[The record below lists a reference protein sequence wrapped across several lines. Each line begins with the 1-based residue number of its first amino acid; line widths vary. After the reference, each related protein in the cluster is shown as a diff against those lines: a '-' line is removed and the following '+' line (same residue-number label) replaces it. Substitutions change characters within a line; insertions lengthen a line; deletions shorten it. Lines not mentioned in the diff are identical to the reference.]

1 MFVLENQLLK
11 VAVNPIGAELDS
23 VFHKEFGLEY
33 MWSGNSNFWGKKSP
47 VLFPIVGSL
56 KENTYFFEGQK
67 YQLSRH
73 GFARERVFILEKQD
87 ADSLLFTLQYDS
99 DTLKKYPF
107 KFLFQIKYKLVE
119 NKLSVT
125 YIVENQSLTTMPF
138 SVGAHPA
145 FKIPLADDTTYEDYF
160 LEINK
165 KETFGRYPLSIDGLI
180 ESKSNIFLED
190 DSKIPLKK
198 ELFYAD
204 AVVLKDVKSTKMSIK
219 SDKTKHG
226 LTMDFEGFPYF
237 GIWAAKDAPFVCL
250 EPWCGIADTVL
261 TNQNFVEKEGI
272 NLLEVGS
279 VFERTWSIE
288 MF

>member
-56 KENTYFFEGQK
+56 KENTYYFEGNK

-87 ADSLLFTLQYDS
+87 DISLLFTLQYDS
-99 DTLKKYPF
+99 ETLKKYPF
-107 KFLFQIKYKLVE
+107 KFLFQIKYMLVE
-119 NKLSVT
+119 NKLKVT

-145 FKIPLADDTTYEDYF
+145 FKIPLVDDTTYKDYF

-180 ESKSNIFLED
+180 ESKANNFLEN

-204 AVVLKDVKSTKMSIK
+204 AVVIKDMKSTKMSIK
-219 SDKTKHG
+219 SEKTPHG

-237 GIWAAKDAPFVCL
+237 GIWAAKDAPFACL

-261 TNQNFVEKEGI
+261 TTQNIVEKEGI
-272 NLLEVGS
+272 NLLKAGS

>member
-11 VAVNPIGAELDS
+11 IAVNPIGAELDS
-23 VFHKEFGLEY
+23 VFHKEFELEY
-33 MWSGNSNFWGKKSP
+33 MWSGDSDFWGKKSP

-56 KENTYFFEGQK
+56 KENTYYFEGNK

-87 ADSLLFTLQYDS
+87 DISLLFTLQYDS
-99 DTLKKYPF
+99 ETLKKYPF
-107 KFLFQIKYKLVE
+107 KFLFQIKYTLVE

-145 FKIPLADDTTYEDYF
+145 FKIPLSEDTSYEDYF

-165 KETFGRYPLSIDGLI
+165 QETFGRYPLSIDGLI
-180 ESKSNIFLED
+180 ESKANNLLEN
-190 DSKIPLKK
+190 STKIPLKK

-204 AVVLKDVKSTKMSIK
+204 AIVLKDMKSTKMSIK
-219 SDKTKHG
+219 SDKTSHG

-261 TNQNFVEKEGI
+261 TTQNIMEKEGI
-272 NLLEVGS
+272 NLLEAGG
-279 VFERTWSIE
+279 VFERIWSIE
-288 MF
+288 IS

>member
-23 VFHKEFGLEY
+23 VFHKDFGLEY

-56 KENTYFFEGQK
+56 KDNTYLLGGQK

-87 ADSLLFTLQYDS
+87 DISLLFTLQHDS
-99 DTLKKYPF
+99 ETLKKYPF
-107 KFLFQIKYKLVE
+107 KFLFQIKYTLAE

-145 FKIPLADDTTYEDYF
+145 FKIPLADDTNYEDYF

-180 ESKSNIFLED
+180 ELKSNIFLED

-204 AVVLKDVKSTKMSIK
+204 AVVLKDMKSTKMSIK

-261 TNQNFVEKEGI
+261 TTQNIEEKEGI
-272 NLLEVGS
+272 NILEAGS

>member
-11 VAVNPIGAELDS
+11 IAVNPIGAELDS
-23 VFHKEFGLEY
+23 VFHKEFELEY
-33 MWSGNSNFWGKKSP
+33 MWSGDSDFWGKKSP

-56 KENTYFFEGQK
+56 KDNTYYFEGNK

-87 ADSLLFTLQYDS
+87 ADSLIFTLQYDS

-165 KETFGRYPLSIDGLI
+165 KETFGRYPFSIDGLI

-190 DSKIPLKK
+190 DSKISLKK

-204 AVVLKDVKSTKMSIK
+204 AVVLKDMKSTKMSIK

-261 TNQNFVEKEGI
+261 TTQNIVEKEGI
-272 NLLEVGS
+272 NLLEVGG
-279 VFERTWSIE
+279 VFESTWSIE
-288 MF
+288 IF

>member
-11 VAVNPIGAELDS
+11 IAVNPIGAELDS
-23 VFHKEFGLEY
+23 VFHKVFELEY
-33 MWSGNSNFWGKKSP
+33 MWSGDSNFWGKKSP

-56 KENTYFFEGQK
+56 KENTYYFEGNK

-99 DTLKKYPF
+99 ETLKKYPF
-107 KFLFQIKYKLVE
+107 KFLFQIKYKLIE
-119 NKLSVT
+119 NKLNIT

-165 KETFGRYPLSIDGLI
+165 QETFGRYPLSIDGLI
-180 ESKSNIFLED
+180 ESKSNIFLEN

-204 AVVLKDVKSTKMSIK
+204 AVVLKDMKSTKMSIK
-219 SDKTKHG
+219 SDKLKHG

-250 EPWCGIADTVL
+250 EPWCGIADTVS
-261 TNQNFVEKEGI
+261 TTQNIVEKEGI
-272 NLLEVGS
+272 NILEAGS

>member
-11 VAVNPIGAELDS
+11 IAVNPIGAELDS
-23 VFHKEFGLEY
+23 VFHKDFGLEY
-33 MWSGNSNFWGKKSP
+33 MWSGDSDFWGKKSP

-56 KENTYFFEGQK
+56 KENTYFFEGQE

-87 ADSLLFTLQYDS
+87 DISLLFTLQHDS
-99 DTLKKYPF
+99 ETLKKYPF
-107 KFLFQIKYKLVE
+107 KFLFQIKYTLVE

-145 FKIPLADDTTYEDYF
+145 FKIPLVDDTTYEDYF

-180 ESKSNIFLED
+180 ESKPNIFFEN

-204 AVVLKDVKSTKMSIK
+204 AVVLKDMESTKMSIK
-219 SDKTKHG
+219 SDKTSHG

-250 EPWCGIADTVL
+250 EPWCGIADTIL
-261 TNQNFVEKEGI
+261 TTQNIVEKEGI
-272 NLLEVGS
+272 NILEVGG

>member
-11 VAVNPIGAELDS
+11 IGVNPIGAELDS
-23 VFHKEFGLEY
+23 VFHKVFGLEY
-33 MWSGNSNFWGKKSP
+33 MWSGDSDFWGKKSP

-67 YQLSRH
+67 YGLSRH

-87 ADSLLFTLQYDS
+87 AESLLFTLQHDS
-99 DTLKKYPF
+99 ETLKKYPF
-107 KFLFQIKYKLVE
+107 KFLFQIKYTLYE

-125 YIVENQSLTTMPF
+125 YIVENQSLTPMPC

-145 FKIPLADDTTYEDYF
+145 FKIPLVDDTIYEDYF

-165 KETFGRYPLSIDGLI
+165 QETYGRYPLSINGLI
-180 ESKSNIFLED
+180 ETNANVFLENS
-190 DSKIPLKK
+190 SKIPLKK

-204 AVVLKDVKSTKMSIK
+204 AVVLKDMTSTKMSIK
-219 SDKTKHG
+219 SDKTERG

-261 TNQNFVEKEGI
+261 ATQNILEKEGI
-272 NLLEVGS
+272 NLLEVGG